1 MRYILL
7 CWLLFSCTIQN
18 ENKINLIPKPQELI
32 THNGKFYL
40 SDRTGIDFD
49 SLFLSEAQYFK
60 KITSLPLNGSSN
72 HISLKYRNSLAKE
85 EFYIEVEKKEIKI
98 EASTPDGIMRGIQTL
113 RQICVDFGHK
123 KIIEIPCLSIHDFPR
138 FSWRGMLL
146 DCCRHFMTKEFV
158 MRYIDLLAYHKMNV
172 LHWHLTEDQG
182 WRIQIDKYPKLTE
195 VGAYRIQKDGSSYG
209 GFYTKED
216 IKEIINYAEERH
228 ITIVPEIEF
237 PGHCVAAIAS
247 YPQLSCTGD
256 SILVGNDWGV
266 YKDIYCAGNDK
277 VFEFMENVLKE
288 VIDLFP
294 SKYIHIGG
302 DEVPKYRWE
311 KCSKCQARISKEN
324 LKNEHELQF
333 YFLKKIE
340 EVLHSNDRKLIGW
353 DEIMEGGISS
363 TSTIQSWRGEE
374 GGIKAAK
381 NGNNVI
387 MSPTSHCYF
396 DYGLD
401 VINLKDVYY
410 YEPIPSVLTDVEA
423 SHILGAECNM
433 WSERAPQE
441 LIDSKVFPR
450 ILAMSEVLWSST
462 EKDYED
468 FYLRVQNHY
477 SILDSLGVEY
487 GYESIPINSTVS
499 FDSGSFIINLNEG
512 SPGMKMEY
520 KLDNGVWNDY
530 NKPFNIDTTSHLI
543 VRGFKNNKPYGEFK
557 QQFIKHIG
565 TGRNV
570 QYNFPYSKDYI
581 GKGDF
586 NLTDGLLGSE
596 DNFRDGYYQGFS
608 GSDMEVIIDLGE
620 SKEISEISTSFFQY
634 YLSWIILPTYV
645 VYAFSEDGINFYE
658 FKKIDNN
665 ISLMKE
671 GKFKHK
677 FTLNNVKERLR
688 YIKVFAKNVGKL
700 PDQHPA
706 TGSDAWIF
714 IDEIIIN

>member
-113 RQICVDFGHK
+113 RQICVDFGRK

-324 LKNEHELQF
+324 LKDEHELQF
-333 YFLKKIE
+333 YFIKKIE
-340 EVLHSNDRKLIGW
+340 EVLQSNDRKLIGW

-374 GGIKAAK
+374 EELRLLKMA
-381 NGNNVI
+381 I
-387 MSPTSHCYF
+387 M
-396 DYGLD
+396 L
-401 VINLKDVYY
+401 
-410 YEPIPSVLTDVEA
+410 
-423 SHILGAECNM
+423 
-433 WSERAPQE
+433 
-441 LIDSKVFPR
+441 
-450 ILAMSEVLWSST
+450 
-462 EKDYED
+462 
-468 FYLRVQNHY
+468 
-477 SILDSLGVEY
+477 
-487 GYESIPINSTVS
+487 
-499 FDSGSFIINLNEG
+499 
-512 SPGMKMEY
+512 
-520 KLDNGVWNDY
+520 
-530 NKPFNIDTTSHLI
+530 
-543 VRGFKNNKPYGEFK
+543 
-557 QQFIKHIG
+557 
-565 TGRNV
+565 
-570 QYNFPYSKDYI
+570 
-581 GKGDF
+581 
-586 NLTDGLLGSE
+586 
-596 DNFRDGYYQGFS
+596 
-608 GSDMEVIIDLGE
+608 
-620 SKEISEISTSFFQY
+620 
-634 YLSWIILPTYV
+634 
-645 VYAFSEDGINFYE
+645 
-658 FKKIDNN
+658 
-665 ISLMKE
+665 
-671 GKFKHK
+671 
-677 FTLNNVKERLR
+677 
-688 YIKVFAKNVGKL
+688 
-700 PDQHPA
+700 
-706 TGSDAWIF
+706 
-714 IDEIIIN
+714 